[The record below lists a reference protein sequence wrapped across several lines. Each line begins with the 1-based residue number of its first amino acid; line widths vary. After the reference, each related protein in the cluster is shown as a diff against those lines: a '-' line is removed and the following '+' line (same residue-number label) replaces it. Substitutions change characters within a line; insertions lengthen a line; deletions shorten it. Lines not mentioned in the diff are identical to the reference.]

1 MINLEQIKARI
12 DDAKDTVEDIK
23 GAFHIDDLH
32 RELEELNL
40 TMAEPGFWDDAEKA
54 QNTNKEARAVEN
66 KLEKYDDLI
75 KKIGDLEVLA
85 EFAMED
91 NEMAE
96 ELETELKKLEADCE
110 KTKLEALLTG
120 EYDSNNAILSL
131 NAGAGGT
138 EAQDWNDMLFRM
150 YKRWSEREGFDV
162 KVLDYLAGNEAG
174 MKSVTFLIEGENAYG
189 FLKAEKGVHRLV
201 RISPFDSSARRHT
214 SFASLDVMPEVELNS
229 EVEIPPEEI
238 KMDVY
243 HASGAGGQHVN
254 KTSSAVRLTHIP
266 TGLVT
271 SCQTERSQVQNRET
285 AMRMLVAKLVEIKER
300 EHMQEMA
307 EIKGEMKKIEW
318 GSQIRSYV
326 FHPYKMVKDHRTN
339 EETSNVDAVMDG
351 DIDRFIYAYLKMV

>member
-12 DDAKDTVEDIK
+12 EVAKETAKDIK
-23 GAFHIDDLH
+23 GALHIDDIK

-40 TMAEPGFWDDAEKA
+40 SMAEPGFWDNNENA
-54 QNTNKEARAVEN
+54 QNTNKQVKSIEN
-66 KLEKYDDLI
+66 KI
-75 KKIGDLEVLA
+75 KKYKEILAKIEDLEVLA
-85 EFAMED
+85 EFASED
-91 NEMAE
+91 EEMAD
-96 ELETELKKLEADCE
+96 ELETELEKLEADCE
-110 KTKLEALLTG
+110 KTKLSALLTG
-120 EYDSNNAILSL
+120 EYDSNNAIISL

-138 EAQDWNDMLFRM
+138 EAQDWTDMLYRM
-150 YKRWSEREGFDV
+150 YKRWCERQGFDV
-162 KVLDYLAGNEAG
+162 KIIDYLAGNEAG
-174 MKSVTFLIEGENAYG
+174 VKSVTFLVEGENAYG

-201 RISPFDSSARRHT
+201 RISPFDSAARRHT

-229 EVEIPPEEI
+229 EVEIPADEI

-266 TGLVT
+266 TGLVAA
-271 SCQTERSQVQNRET
+271 CQNERSQVQNRET
-285 AMRMLVAKLVEIKER
+285 ALKVLIAKLIEIKER
-300 EHMQEMA
+300 EHMQQMA
-307 EIKGEMKKIEW
+307 EIKGVMKKIEW

-351 DIDRFIYAYLKMV
+351 NIDNFINAYLKMV

>member
-1 MINLEQIKARI
+1 MINIEQVKARI
-12 DDAKDTVEDIK
+12 DDARAEVDEIG
-23 GAFHIDDLH
+23 GAFHISDLE

-40 TMAEPGFWDDAEKA
+40 TMAEPGFWDDTARA
-54 QNTNKEARAVEN
+54 QETNKQARAVEN
-66 KLEKYDDLI
+66 KIKKYNGLVE
-75 KKIGDLEVLA
+75 KIGDLEVLL
-85 EFAMED
+85 EFAAED
-91 NEMAE
+91 DEMAAE
-96 ELETELKKLEADCE
+96 LEDELQKLETECE

-120 EYDSNNAILSL
+120 EYDSHNAILSL

-150 YKRWSEREGFDV
+150 YKRWCEREGYEV

-174 MKSVTFLIEGENAYG
+174 IKSVSFLVTGENAYG

-214 SFASLDVMPEVELNS
+214 SFASMDVMPEVDLTS
-229 EVEIPPEEI
+229 EVEIPPDEI

-243 HASGAGGQHVN
+243 HASGAGGQHIN

-266 TGLVT
+266 TGLVAA
-271 SCQTERSQVQNRET
+271 CQNERSQLQNREM

-300 EHMQEMA
+300 EHMEQMA

-339 EETSNVDAVMDG
+339 VETSNVDAVMDG

>member
-1 MINLEQIKARI
+1 MINIEQIKARI
-12 DDAKDTVEDIK
+12 EDVKEEISEIH
-23 GAFHIDDLH
+23 GALHIDDLV
-32 RELEELNL
+32 REHEELNL
-40 TMAEPGFWDDAEKA
+40 TMAEPGFWDDSDNA
-54 QNTNKEARAVEN
+54 QNTNKQAKSVEN
-66 KLEKYDDLI
+66 KIKKYKELSEEADDL
-75 KKIGDLEVLA
+75 DVLA
-85 EFAMED
+85 EFALED
-91 NEMAE
+91 EEMAK
-96 ELETELKKLEADCE
+96 ELEDKLEALEADCE
-110 KTKLEALLTG
+110 KTKISALLTG
-120 EYDSNNAILSL
+120 EYDANNAILSL

-150 YKRWSEREGFDV
+150 YKRWCERQGYEV
-162 KVLDYLAGNEAG
+162 KVLDYLAGNDAG
-174 MKSVTFLIEGENAYG
+174 VKSVSFLVQGENAYG

-229 EVEIPPEEI
+229 EVEIPADEI

-266 TGLVT
+266 TGLVAA
-271 SCQTERSQVQNRET
+271 CQNERSQVQNRET
-285 AMRMLVAKLVEIKER
+285 AMKVLIAKLVEIKER

-339 EETSNVDAVMDG
+339 VESNNVDAVMDG
-351 DIDRFIYAYLKMV
+351 DIDKFITAYLKMV